1 MVGYLSIC
9 CGSRGFVLLLFYQ
22 LGTMATKY
30 KKEKKQKYDAA
41 ALESSMRGPSQVLAC
56 SFLAVLLSLIHVY
69 YYGDER
75 TIDFVEYSIPS
86 KLTCAIIAHHAT
98 CLADTLASELGMLAS
113 SPPVLILPP
122 FHSVPPGTNGG
133 VTLWGT
139 SWSLAGGFL
148 IGLGTLLMDTISGI
162 SIHQPMKVLIYS
174 SMCGLLGSFID
185 SVLGATVQASYY
197 DSDSKQTYLGKRDS
211 TDMPTSAK
219 HITGKDILTN
229 AQVNLVSV
237 MITCILGGWY
247 IGPYILS

>member
-1 MVGYLSIC
+1 
-9 CGSRGFVLLLFYQ
+9 
-22 LGTMATKY
+22 MATKY

-75 TIDFVEYSIPS
+75 T
-86 KLTCAIIAHHAT
+86 IAHHAT